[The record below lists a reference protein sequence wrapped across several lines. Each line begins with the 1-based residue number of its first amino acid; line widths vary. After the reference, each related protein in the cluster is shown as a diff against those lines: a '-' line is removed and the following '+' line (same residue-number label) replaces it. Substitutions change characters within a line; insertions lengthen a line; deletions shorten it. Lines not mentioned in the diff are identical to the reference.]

1 MIAMP
6 YYTLFEALGPLVETA
21 GYVFVVVLF
30 LLGALQPAFFF
41 AFLALAVL
49 FGILLSIC
57 ALNLDD
63 LLIKKHRSAGDLA
76 KMTLGSVIEFLGYRQ
91 LMTAIG
97 CWPSLRSS
105 CAEGAGAGC
114 TANRSRRTDPTPD
127 RTAACARRRT
137 SSP

>member
-91 LMTAIG
+91 LMTAIRMLAFFTVF
-97 CWPSLRSS
+97 LRR
-105 CAEGAGAGC
+105 GRWDRMHRQQIQ
-114 TANRSRRTDPTPD
+114 ANGSNSRPHGRLRKAKDE
-127 RTAACARRRT
+127 
-137 SSP
+137 